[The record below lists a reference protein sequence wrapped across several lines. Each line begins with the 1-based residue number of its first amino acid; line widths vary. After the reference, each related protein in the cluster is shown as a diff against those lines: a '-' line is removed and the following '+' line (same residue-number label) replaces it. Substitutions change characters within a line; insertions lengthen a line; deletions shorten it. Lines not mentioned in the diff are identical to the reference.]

1 MGVLTQFDSSG
12 AHVLGSG
19 TLDAAVAFGP
29 TGQVLE
35 VVTTGGVLTQFDSS
49 GAHVLFGSGVEG
61 VGVAFGPTGQV
72 LEIVSAD
79 AVEVPIAEP
88 AMALLFCIVVPATEL
103 FMRVGREVLELGPT
117 VW

>member
-79 AVEVPIAEP
+79 AAEVPIPEP
-88 AMALLFCIVVPATEL
+88 AMAWLIWIIVPATYFL
-103 FMRVGREVLELGPT
+103 MRVGRALVQPRQP
-117 VW
+117 V